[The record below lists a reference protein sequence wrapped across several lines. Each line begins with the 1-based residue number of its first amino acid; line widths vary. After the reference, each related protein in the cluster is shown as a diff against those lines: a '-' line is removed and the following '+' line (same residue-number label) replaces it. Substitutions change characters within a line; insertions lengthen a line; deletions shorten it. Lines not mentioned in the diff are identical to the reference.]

1 MQSRH
6 ELAVSKT
13 LATLAAPRPALKHAS
28 FSVCVTA
35 RSRSQ
40 RAASRQSAAARSGRS
55 RPLESQGGVSSRAQP
70 SPIAQ
75 PPPRKLRARRQGT
88 MGKKDEEPPPIDAA
102 TRRTV
107 ANIQADW
114 DNRELVEIV
123 QLNLLT
129 ITKFLNDFDSATRYK
144 LARVNEKLTRLE
156 RTLDSCE
163 AAVRA
168 TLEGEGAAS
177 SSPPPR
183 RPLPSSSPAKKK
195 PPPPPSPPKKKPPPP
210 PPKK

>member
-1 MQSRH
+1 M
-6 ELAVSKT
+6 ELAAGKI
-13 LATLAAPRPALKHAS
+13 LATSRGACAVTRVVQR
-28 FSVCVTA
+28 VCDRSQPFTA
-35 RSRSQ
+35 RSLAPKRRRALRQVSATGEPGRRFQ
-40 RAASRQSAAARSGRS
+40 PRAAVANSSAAARA
-55 RPLESQGGVSSRAQP
+55 SS
-70 SPIAQ
+70 
-75 PPPRKLRARRQGT
+75 ARGAKQGT

>member
-1 MQSRH
+1 
-6 ELAVSKT
+6 
-13 LATLAAPRPALKHAS
+13 
-28 FSVCVTA
+28 
-35 RSRSQ
+35 
-40 RAASRQSAAARSGRS
+40 
-55 RPLESQGGVSSRAQP
+55 
-70 SPIAQ
+70 
-75 PPPRKLRARRQGT
+75 
-88 MGKKDEEPPPIDAA
+88 MGKKDEEPPPMDAT

-168 TLEGEGAAS
+168 TLEGESSS

-183 RPLPSSSPAKKK
+183 KPPPPSSSPTKKK

>member
-1 MQSRH
+1 M
-6 ELAVSKT
+6 
-13 LATLAAPRPALKHAS
+13 
-28 FSVCVTA
+28 
-35 RSRSQ
+35 
-40 RAASRQSAAARSGRS
+40 
-55 RPLESQGGVSSRAQP
+55 
-70 SPIAQ
+70 
-75 PPPRKLRARRQGT
+75 
-88 MGKKDEEPPPIDAA
+88 DAA

-168 TLEGEGAAS
+168 TLEGDDGKSPAPARRPPP
-177 SSPPPR
+177 SPP
-183 RPLPSSSPAKKK
+183 KKK
-195 PPPPPSPPKKKPPPP
+195 PPPPPSPPKKKKPPPPP

>member
-1 MQSRH
+1 
-6 ELAVSKT
+6 
-13 LATLAAPRPALKHAS
+13 
-28 FSVCVTA
+28 
-35 RSRSQ
+35 
-40 RAASRQSAAARSGRS
+40 
-55 RPLESQGGVSSRAQP
+55 
-70 SPIAQ
+70 
-75 PPPRKLRARRQGT
+75 

-168 TLEGEGAAS
+168 TLEGDS
-177 SSPPPR
+177 SA
-183 RPLPSSSPAKKK
+183 SPAPVRK
-195 PPPPPSPPKKKPPPP
+195 PPPSPPKKKPPPP

>member
-1 MQSRH
+1 M
-6 ELAVSKT
+6 
-13 LATLAAPRPALKHAS
+13 
-28 FSVCVTA
+28 
-35 RSRSQ
+35 
-40 RAASRQSAAARSGRS
+40 
-55 RPLESQGGVSSRAQP
+55 
-70 SPIAQ
+70 
-75 PPPRKLRARRQGT
+75 
-88 MGKKDEEPPPIDAA
+88 DAA

-168 TLEGEGAAS
+168 TLEGDTAS
-177 SSPPPR
+177 SSPAPVR
-183 RPLPSSSPAKKK
+183 K
-195 PPPPPSPPKKKPPPP
+195 PPPSPPKKKPPPP
-210 PPKK
+210 PMKAPSPGKKKPPPPPPAAKKPPPPPPPKK

>member
-1 MQSRH
+1 
-6 ELAVSKT
+6 
-13 LATLAAPRPALKHAS
+13 
-28 FSVCVTA
+28 
-35 RSRSQ
+35 
-40 RAASRQSAAARSGRS
+40 
-55 RPLESQGGVSSRAQP
+55 
-70 SPIAQ
+70 
-75 PPPRKLRARRQGT
+75 

-168 TLEGEGAAS
+168 TLEGDTAS
-177 SSPPPR
+177 SSPAPVR
-183 RPLPSSSPAKKK
+183 K
-195 PPPPPSPPKKKPPPP
+195 PPPSPPKKKPPPP
-210 PPKK
+210 PSPPAAKPKPSPPKKKPPPPPMKAPSPGKKKPPPPPPKK

>member
-1 MQSRH
+1 
-6 ELAVSKT
+6 
-13 LATLAAPRPALKHAS
+13 
-28 FSVCVTA
+28 
-35 RSRSQ
+35 
-40 RAASRQSAAARSGRS
+40 
-55 RPLESQGGVSSRAQP
+55 
-70 SPIAQ
+70 
-75 PPPRKLRARRQGT
+75 

-168 TLEGEGAAS
+168 TLEGDTA
-177 SSPPPR
+177 
-183 RPLPSSSPAKKK
+183 SPAPVRK
-195 PPPPPSPPKKKPPPP
+195 PPPSPPKKKPPPP
-210 PPKK
+210 PMSSPKKKPTPSPPKKKKPPPPPPSAKKPPPPPPPKK

>member
-1 MQSRH
+1 
-6 ELAVSKT
+6 
-13 LATLAAPRPALKHAS
+13 
-28 FSVCVTA
+28 
-35 RSRSQ
+35 
-40 RAASRQSAAARSGRS
+40 
-55 RPLESQGGVSSRAQP
+55 
-70 SPIAQ
+70 
-75 PPPRKLRARRQGT
+75 

-168 TLEGEGAAS
+168 TLEGDTAS
-177 SSPPPR
+177 SSPAPVR
-183 RPLPSSSPAKKK
+183 K
-195 PPPPPSPPKKKPPPP
+195 PPPSPPKKKPPPP
-210 PPKK
+210 PSSSPSRMKPPPPPMKAPSPGKKKPPPPPPKK

>member
-1 MQSRH
+1 
-6 ELAVSKT
+6 
-13 LATLAAPRPALKHAS
+13 
-28 FSVCVTA
+28 
-35 RSRSQ
+35 
-40 RAASRQSAAARSGRS
+40 
-55 RPLESQGGVSSRAQP
+55 
-70 SPIAQ
+70 
-75 PPPRKLRARRQGT
+75 

-168 TLEGEGAAS
+168 TLEGE
-177 SSPPPR
+177 
-183 RPLPSSSPAKKK
+183 SSSPAPVRK
-195 PPPPPSPPKKKPPPP
+195 PPPSPPKKKPPPP
-210 PPKK
+210 PMSSPKKPPPSPPKKKPPPPPMKAPSPGKKKPPPPPPKK

>member
-1 MQSRH
+1 
-6 ELAVSKT
+6 
-13 LATLAAPRPALKHAS
+13 
-28 FSVCVTA
+28 
-35 RSRSQ
+35 
-40 RAASRQSAAARSGRS
+40 
-55 RPLESQGGVSSRAQP
+55 
-70 SPIAQ
+70 
-75 PPPRKLRARRQGT
+75 

-163 AAVRA
+163 AASFSRPRSPR
-168 TLEGEGAAS
+168 EAAFFS
-177 SSPPPR
+177 FDV
-183 RPLPSSSPAKKK
+183 PSF
-195 PPPPPSPPKKKPPPP
+195 PSPREAAGGSFDMPSFPED
-210 PPKK
+210 

>member
-1 MQSRH
+1 
-6 ELAVSKT
+6 
-13 LATLAAPRPALKHAS
+13 
-28 FSVCVTA
+28 
-35 RSRSQ
+35 
-40 RAASRQSAAARSGRS
+40 
-55 RPLESQGGVSSRAQP
+55 
-70 SPIAQ
+70 
-75 PPPRKLRARRQGT
+75 

-168 TLEGEGAAS
+168 TLEGDTAS
-177 SSPPPR
+177 SSPAPVRKPP
-183 RPLPSSSPAKKK
+183 PSPPKKK
-195 PPPPPSPPKKKPPPP
+195 PPPPPSSSPSKKKPPPPPLPPAAKPKPSPPKKKPPPP

>member
-1 MQSRH
+1 
-6 ELAVSKT
+6 
-13 LATLAAPRPALKHAS
+13 
-28 FSVCVTA
+28 
-35 RSRSQ
+35 
-40 RAASRQSAAARSGRS
+40 
-55 RPLESQGGVSSRAQP
+55 
-70 SPIAQ
+70 
-75 PPPRKLRARRQGT
+75 

-168 TLEGEGAAS
+168 TLEGE
-177 SSPPPR
+177 
-183 RPLPSSSPAKKK
+183 SSSPAPVRK
-195 PPPPPSPPKKKPPPP
+195 PPPSPPKKKPPPP
-210 PPKK
+210 PMSSPKKKPTPSPPKKKKPPPPPPAAKKPPPPPPPKK

>member
-1 MQSRH
+1 
-6 ELAVSKT
+6 
-13 LATLAAPRPALKHAS
+13 
-28 FSVCVTA
+28 
-35 RSRSQ
+35 
-40 RAASRQSAAARSGRS
+40 
-55 RPLESQGGVSSRAQP
+55 
-70 SPIAQ
+70 
-75 PPPRKLRARRQGT
+75 

-156 RTLDSCE
+156 RTLDPCE

-168 TLEGEGAAS
+168 TLEGESSS

-183 RPLPSSSPAKKK
+183 KPPPPSSSPTKKK

-210 PPKK
+210 PPKKT

>member
-1 MQSRH
+1 
-6 ELAVSKT
+6 
-13 LATLAAPRPALKHAS
+13 
-28 FSVCVTA
+28 
-35 RSRSQ
+35 
-40 RAASRQSAAARSGRS
+40 
-55 RPLESQGGVSSRAQP
+55 
-70 SPIAQ
+70 
-75 PPPRKLRARRQGT
+75 
-88 MGKKDEEPPPIDAA
+88 MGKKDEEPPPMDAA

-168 TLEGEGAAS
+168 TLEGESSS

-183 RPLPSSSPAKKK
+183 KPPPPSSSPTKKK

>member
-1 MQSRH
+1 
-6 ELAVSKT
+6 
-13 LATLAAPRPALKHAS
+13 
-28 FSVCVTA
+28 
-35 RSRSQ
+35 
-40 RAASRQSAAARSGRS
+40 
-55 RPLESQGGVSSRAQP
+55 
-70 SPIAQ
+70 
-75 PPPRKLRARRQGT
+75 

-183 RPLPSSSPAKKK
+183 RPLPSSSPTKKK

-210 PPKK
+210 PPKKT

>member
-1 MQSRH
+1 
-6 ELAVSKT
+6 
-13 LATLAAPRPALKHAS
+13 
-28 FSVCVTA
+28 
-35 RSRSQ
+35 
-40 RAASRQSAAARSGRS
+40 
-55 RPLESQGGVSSRAQP
+55 
-70 SPIAQ
+70 
-75 PPPRKLRARRQGT
+75 

-168 TLEGEGAAS
+168 TLEGDTAS
-177 SSPPPR
+177 SSPAPVR
-183 RPLPSSSPAKKK
+183 K
-195 PPPPPSPPKKKPPPP
+195 PPPSPPKKKPPPP
-210 PPKK
+210 PMSSPKKPPPSPPKKKPPPPPMKAPSPGKKKPPPPPPKK

>member
-1 MQSRH
+1 
-6 ELAVSKT
+6 
-13 LATLAAPRPALKHAS
+13 
-28 FSVCVTA
+28 
-35 RSRSQ
+35 
-40 RAASRQSAAARSGRS
+40 
-55 RPLESQGGVSSRAQP
+55 
-70 SPIAQ
+70 
-75 PPPRKLRARRQGT
+75 

-168 TLEGEGAAS
+168 TLEGESSS

-183 RPLPSSSPAKKK
+183 KPPPPSSSPAKKK

-210 PPKK
+210 PPKKP

>member
-1 MQSRH
+1 
-6 ELAVSKT
+6 
-13 LATLAAPRPALKHAS
+13 
-28 FSVCVTA
+28 
-35 RSRSQ
+35 
-40 RAASRQSAAARSGRS
+40 
-55 RPLESQGGVSSRAQP
+55 
-70 SPIAQ
+70 
-75 PPPRKLRARRQGT
+75 
-88 MGKKDEEPPPIDAA
+88 MGKKDEEPPPMDAA

-168 TLEGEGAAS
+168 TLEGESPS

-183 RPLPSSSPAKKK
+183 KPPPSSSPTKKK

>member
-1 MQSRH
+1 
-6 ELAVSKT
+6 
-13 LATLAAPRPALKHAS
+13 
-28 FSVCVTA
+28 
-35 RSRSQ
+35 
-40 RAASRQSAAARSGRS
+40 
-55 RPLESQGGVSSRAQP
+55 
-70 SPIAQ
+70 
-75 PPPRKLRARRQGT
+75 

-168 TLEGEGAAS
+168 TLEGDTAS
-177 SSPPPR
+177 SSPAPVRKPP
-183 RPLPSSSPAKKK
+183 PSPPKKK
-195 PPPPPSPPKKKPPPP
+195 PPPPSPPKKKPPPP
-210 PPKK
+210 MKAPSPGKKKPPPPPPKK

>member
-1 MQSRH
+1 
-6 ELAVSKT
+6 
-13 LATLAAPRPALKHAS
+13 
-28 FSVCVTA
+28 
-35 RSRSQ
+35 
-40 RAASRQSAAARSGRS
+40 
-55 RPLESQGGVSSRAQP
+55 
-70 SPIAQ
+70 
-75 PPPRKLRARRQGT
+75 

-168 TLEGEGAAS
+168 TLEGDTAS
-177 SSPPPR
+177 SSPAPVR
-183 RPLPSSSPAKKK
+183 K
-195 PPPPPSPPKKKPPPP
+195 PPPSPPKKKPPPP
-210 PPKK
+210 PSSSPSKKKPPPPPMSSPKKKPPPPPAAKKPPPPPPPKK

>member
-1 MQSRH
+1 M
-6 ELAVSKT
+6 
-13 LATLAAPRPALKHAS
+13 
-28 FSVCVTA
+28 
-35 RSRSQ
+35 
-40 RAASRQSAAARSGRS
+40 
-55 RPLESQGGVSSRAQP
+55 
-70 SPIAQ
+70 
-75 PPPRKLRARRQGT
+75 
-88 MGKKDEEPPPIDAA
+88 DAA

-168 TLEGEGAAS
+168 TLEGESSS

-183 RPLPSSSPAKKK
+183 RPPPPSSSPAKKK

>member
-1 MQSRH
+1 
-6 ELAVSKT
+6 
-13 LATLAAPRPALKHAS
+13 
-28 FSVCVTA
+28 
-35 RSRSQ
+35 
-40 RAASRQSAAARSGRS
+40 
-55 RPLESQGGVSSRAQP
+55 
-70 SPIAQ
+70 
-75 PPPRKLRARRQGT
+75 
-88 MGKKDEEPPPIDAA
+88 MGKKEEEPPPIDAA

-168 TLEGEGAAS
+168 TLEGDTAS
-177 SSPPPR
+177 SSPAPVR
-183 RPLPSSSPAKKK
+183 K
-195 PPPPPSPPKKKPPPP
+195 PPPSPPKKKPPPP
-210 PPKK
+210 PMSSPKKPPPSPPKKKPPPPPMKAPSPGKKKPPPPPPKK

>member
-1 MQSRH
+1 
-6 ELAVSKT
+6 
-13 LATLAAPRPALKHAS
+13 
-28 FSVCVTA
+28 
-35 RSRSQ
+35 
-40 RAASRQSAAARSGRS
+40 
-55 RPLESQGGVSSRAQP
+55 
-70 SPIAQ
+70 
-75 PPPRKLRARRQGT
+75 
-88 MGKKDEEPPPIDAA
+88 MGKKEEEPPPIDAA

-168 TLEGEGAAS
+168 TLEGDTAS
-177 SSPPPR
+177 SSPAPVR
-183 RPLPSSSPAKKK
+183 K
-195 PPPPPSPPKKKPPPP
+195 PPPSPPKKKPPPSPPKRKPPPPPMKAPSPGKKKPPPP

>member
-1 MQSRH
+1 
-6 ELAVSKT
+6 
-13 LATLAAPRPALKHAS
+13 
-28 FSVCVTA
+28 
-35 RSRSQ
+35 
-40 RAASRQSAAARSGRS
+40 
-55 RPLESQGGVSSRAQP
+55 
-70 SPIAQ
+70 
-75 PPPRKLRARRQGT
+75 

-168 TLEGEGAAS
+168 TLEGEGATS

>member
-1 MQSRH
+1 
-6 ELAVSKT
+6 
-13 LATLAAPRPALKHAS
+13 
-28 FSVCVTA
+28 
-35 RSRSQ
+35 
-40 RAASRQSAAARSGRS
+40 
-55 RPLESQGGVSSRAQP
+55 
-70 SPIAQ
+70 
-75 PPPRKLRARRQGT
+75 

-183 RPLPSSSPAKKK
+183 RPLPSSSPTKKK

-210 PPKK
+210 PPKARVWLASRVCNVNVRMSTSSGSG

>member
-1 MQSRH
+1 
-6 ELAVSKT
+6 
-13 LATLAAPRPALKHAS
+13 
-28 FSVCVTA
+28 
-35 RSRSQ
+35 
-40 RAASRQSAAARSGRS
+40 
-55 RPLESQGGVSSRAQP
+55 
-70 SPIAQ
+70 
-75 PPPRKLRARRQGT
+75 

-168 TLEGEGAAS
+168 TLEGE
-177 SSPPPR
+177 
-183 RPLPSSSPAKKK
+183 SSSPAPVRKPPPSPPKKK
-195 PPPPPSPPKKKPPPP
+195 PPPPSPPKKKPPPP
-210 PPKK
+210 MKAPSPGKKKPPPPPPKKK

>member
-1 MQSRH
+1 
-6 ELAVSKT
+6 
-13 LATLAAPRPALKHAS
+13 
-28 FSVCVTA
+28 
-35 RSRSQ
+35 
-40 RAASRQSAAARSGRS
+40 
-55 RPLESQGGVSSRAQP
+55 
-70 SPIAQ
+70 
-75 PPPRKLRARRQGT
+75 

-168 TLEGEGAAS
+168 TLEGESIS

-183 RPLPSSSPAKKK
+183 KPPPPSSSPAKKK

>member
-1 MQSRH
+1 
-6 ELAVSKT
+6 
-13 LATLAAPRPALKHAS
+13 
-28 FSVCVTA
+28 
-35 RSRSQ
+35 
-40 RAASRQSAAARSGRS
+40 
-55 RPLESQGGVSSRAQP
+55 
-70 SPIAQ
+70 
-75 PPPRKLRARRQGT
+75 

-168 TLEGEGAAS
+168 TLEGDTAS
-177 SSPPPR
+177 SSPAPVRKPP
-183 RPLPSSSPAKKK
+183 PSPPKKK
-195 PPPPPSPPKKKPPPP
+195 PPPPSPPKKKPPPP
-210 PPKK
+210 MKAPSPGKKKPPPPPPKKK

>member
-1 MQSRH
+1 MS
-6 ELAVSKT
+6 V
-13 LATLAAPRPALKHAS
+13 RPPNW
-28 FSVCVTA
+28 
-35 RSRSQ
+35 
-40 RAASRQSAAARSGRS
+40 
-55 RPLESQGGVSSRAQP
+55 RPP
-70 SPIAQ
+70 P
-75 PPPRKLRARRQGT
+75 PPPRQRPKTQKSRSKQNIVTETWAEASAAVET
-88 MGKKDEEPPPIDAA
+88 VEPPPIDAA

-168 TLEGEGAAS
+168 TLEGAKRSSGGSGAKLV
-177 SSPPPR
+177 R
-183 RPLPSSSPAKKK
+183 V
-195 PPPPPSPPKKKPPPP
+195 
-210 PPKK
+210 

>member
-1 MQSRH
+1 
-6 ELAVSKT
+6 
-13 LATLAAPRPALKHAS
+13 
-28 FSVCVTA
+28 
-35 RSRSQ
+35 
-40 RAASRQSAAARSGRS
+40 
-55 RPLESQGGVSSRAQP
+55 
-70 SPIAQ
+70 
-75 PPPRKLRARRQGT
+75 
-88 MGKKDEEPPPIDAA
+88 MGKKDEEPPPMDAA

-168 TLEGEGAAS
+168 TLEGESSS

-183 RPLPSSSPAKKK
+183 RPPPPSSSPAKKK

>member
-1 MQSRH
+1 
-6 ELAVSKT
+6 
-13 LATLAAPRPALKHAS
+13 
-28 FSVCVTA
+28 
-35 RSRSQ
+35 
-40 RAASRQSAAARSGRS
+40 
-55 RPLESQGGVSSRAQP
+55 
-70 SPIAQ
+70 
-75 PPPRKLRARRQGT
+75 

-168 TLEGEGAAS
+168 TLKGDTAS
-177 SSPPPR
+177 SSPAPVRKPP
-183 RPLPSSSPAKKK
+183 PSPPKKK
-195 PPPPPSPPKKKPPPP
+195 PPPPSPPKKKPPPP
-210 PPKK
+210 MKAPSPGKKKPPPPPPKK

>member
-1 MQSRH
+1 
-6 ELAVSKT
+6 
-13 LATLAAPRPALKHAS
+13 
-28 FSVCVTA
+28 
-35 RSRSQ
+35 
-40 RAASRQSAAARSGRS
+40 
-55 RPLESQGGVSSRAQP
+55 
-70 SPIAQ
+70 
-75 PPPRKLRARRQGT
+75 

-168 TLEGEGAAS
+168 TLEGDTAS
-177 SSPPPR
+177 SSPAPVR
-183 RPLPSSSPAKKK
+183 K
-195 PPPPPSPPKKKPPPP
+195 PPPSPPKKKPPPP
-210 PPKK
+210 PSSSPSRMKPPPPPMKAPSPGKKKPPSPPPKK

>member
-1 MQSRH
+1 
-6 ELAVSKT
+6 
-13 LATLAAPRPALKHAS
+13 
-28 FSVCVTA
+28 
-35 RSRSQ
+35 
-40 RAASRQSAAARSGRS
+40 
-55 RPLESQGGVSSRAQP
+55 
-70 SPIAQ
+70 
-75 PPPRKLRARRQGT
+75 

-168 TLEGEGAAS
+168 TLEGESSS

-183 RPLPSSSPAKKK
+183 TPPPPSSSPTKKK

-210 PPKK
+210 PPKKT

>member
-1 MQSRH
+1 
-6 ELAVSKT
+6 
-13 LATLAAPRPALKHAS
+13 
-28 FSVCVTA
+28 
-35 RSRSQ
+35 
-40 RAASRQSAAARSGRS
+40 
-55 RPLESQGGVSSRAQP
+55 
-70 SPIAQ
+70 
-75 PPPRKLRARRQGT
+75 

-168 TLEGEGAAS
+168 TLEGESSS

-183 RPLPSSSPAKKK
+183 KPPPPSSSPTNKK

-210 PPKK
+210 PPKKT

>member
-1 MQSRH
+1 
-6 ELAVSKT
+6 
-13 LATLAAPRPALKHAS
+13 
-28 FSVCVTA
+28 
-35 RSRSQ
+35 
-40 RAASRQSAAARSGRS
+40 
-55 RPLESQGGVSSRAQP
+55 
-70 SPIAQ
+70 
-75 PPPRKLRARRQGT
+75 

-168 TLEGEGAAS
+168 TLEGDTAS
-177 SSPPPR
+177 SSPAPVR
-183 RPLPSSSPAKKK
+183 K
-195 PPPPPSPPKKKPPPP
+195 PPPSPPKKKPPPP
-210 PPKK
+210 SPRKKKPPPPMKAPSPGKKKPPPPPPKKK

>member
-1 MQSRH
+1 M
-6 ELAVSKT
+6 
-13 LATLAAPRPALKHAS
+13 
-28 FSVCVTA
+28 TA
-35 RSRSQ
+35 RSRLT
-40 RAASRQSAAARSGRS
+40 ARSLAPKR
-55 RPLESQGGVSSRAQP
+55 RRRALRQLCTTGVPGPA
-70 SPIAQ
+70 
-75 PPPRKLRARRQGT
+75 PRGALT
-88 MGKKDEEPPPIDAA
+88 NMGKKDEDPPPIDAA

-168 TLEGEGAAS
+168 TLEGESSS

-183 RPLPSSSPAKKK
+183 KPPPPSSSPTKKK